1 MPHTPTPPAHG
12 YDDAPP
18 STPRY
23 PAHAAPRW
31 GQPTPRAITAVE
43 RAHLRTTLMLAEVL
57 RERRRVA
64 NHQRRLAAL
73 ERQYGR
79 ELAATQVACLRVALE
94 TAVAS

>member
-1 MPHTPTPPAHG
+1 
-12 YDDAPP
+12 
-18 STPRY
+18 
-23 PAHAAPRW
+23 
-31 GQPTPRAITAVE
+31 
-43 RAHLRTTLMLAEVL
+43 MLAEVL